1 MFNDKFQ
8 LTLFFSLPFYPS
20 KKRNL
25 FFHGHI
31 ALGIEDMVYQIFDPK
46 LLKSDFMVSIMP
58 INEWL
63 YNNSKMWVDKDPIS
77 QTYRYVHLYKTS
89 ELQRTTVF
97 YCGLNGLDNDVV
109 LRAKDYFRAIDQDYS
124 QKKIKFTFFKN
135 NCSEL
140 VSNFFCKEGLIK
152 QNTFNIIPAP
162 FFKNFVSAIKE
173 GSYNY
178 KVGVLEK
185 KKGSEFKTHRF
196 CIGLSLNNSYKDMVS
211 WLDRL

>member
-25 FFHGHI
+25 FFHGPI

-89 ELQRTTVF
+89 ELQRRQF
-97 YCGLNGLDNDVV
+97 LLW
-109 LRAKDYFRAIDQDYS
+109 
-124 QKKIKFTFFKN
+124 FKW
-135 NCSEL
+135 
-140 VSNFFCKEGLIK
+140 FG
-152 QNTFNIIPAP
+152 
-162 FFKNFVSAIKE
+162 
-173 GSYNY
+173 
-178 KVGVLEK
+178 
-185 KKGSEFKTHRF
+185 
-196 CIGLSLNNSYKDMVS
+196 
-211 WLDRL
+211 